1 MNILAI
7 DFGTKRLGIA
17 VGDTETGI
25 AFPRDGIENTTTC
38 PPLLKEGLGEI
49 FLENKNY
56 TNTQQADTSLPTSPF
71 TKGGSFPQILT
82 LCQQEKIARVLVG
95 LPLMPAG
102 TDSKETE
109 NARRFAEDLE
119 DFLLHHDC
127 DIPVDFTDERFS
139 SKTAQQ
145 AAQAAGKS
153 QKQSRG
159 NLDSAAAAIFLQQYL
174 DGC

>member
-17 VGDTETGI
+17 IGDTEMGI
-25 AFPRDGIENTTTC
+25 AFPRD
-38 PPLLKEGLGEI
+38 EI
-49 FLENKNY
+49 INVGASHRHALQE
-56 TNTQQADTSLPTSPF
+56 
-71 TKGGSFPQILT
+71 ILT
-82 LCQQEKIARVLVG
+82 LCQQEKIEKILVG

-109 NARRFAEDLE
+109 NARRFTEDLE
-119 DFLLHHDC
+119 DYLLQNNC
-127 DIPVDFTDERFS
+127 DIPVDYTDERFS

-145 AAQAAGKS
+145 AAQASGLT

>member
-17 VGDTETGI
+17 VGNIETGI
-25 AFPRDGIENTTTC
+25 AFPREGIEN
-38 PPLLKEGLGEI
+38 
-49 FLENKNY
+49 N
-56 TNTQQADTSLPTSPF
+56 
-71 TKGGSFPQILT
+71 SFPLIRRSEGVSVFFEVLT
-82 LCQQEKIARVLVG
+82 LCQQEKIEKILVG
-95 LPLMPAG
+95 LPLMPRG

-109 NARRFAEDLE
+109 NARQFAEDLE
-119 DFLLHHDC
+119 DFLLENNC
-127 DIPVDFTDERFS
+127 DIPVDYTDERFS
-139 SKTAQQ
+139 SKSAQQ
-145 AAQAAGKS
+145 AAQAAGKT